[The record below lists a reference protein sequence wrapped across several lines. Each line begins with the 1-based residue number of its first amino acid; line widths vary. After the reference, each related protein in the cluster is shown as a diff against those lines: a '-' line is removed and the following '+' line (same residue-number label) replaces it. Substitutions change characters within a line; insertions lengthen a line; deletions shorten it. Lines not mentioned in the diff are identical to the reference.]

1 VALEDQQKEVVDRE
15 SAKGDAYSP
24 DDNDLRSVDTYLPK
38 KYSNVH
44 LY

>member
-1 VALEDQQKEVVDRE
+1 VALKDQQKEVVDRV

-24 DDNDLRSVDTYLPK
+24 DDNDLSSVETYLPK
-38 KYSNVH
+38 KYSNIH

>member
-24 DDNDLRSVDTYLPK
+24 DDKYLSFFDTYLPK